1 MSLSLAFL
9 WLSTLPPAPPS
20 CLSLGFFIIPVSWF
34 RRGSFSAL
42 LTLLFLCF
50 WKEEDFCTGSGNF
63 AILGYHL
70 WFLVCFLFLGCDGM
84 GEMERETIVIMS
96 EVAVLF

>member
-1 MSLSLAFL
+1 LSLSLAFL

-42 LTLLFLCF
+42 LTTFFCAFGRKRISVRDLGILQFWDTTSGFCF
-50 WKEEDFCTGSGNF
+50 
-63 AILGYHL
+63 
-70 WFLVCFLFLGCDGM
+70 VFLFLGCDGM